1 MFITEFLNVQVILN
15 NQNQGDGIK
24 YIPVK
29 NSIEV
34 LSTSEIIS
42 LVALKQQ
49 KSKLNK
55 KSKNNFN
62 RFVLNYY

>member
-34 LSTSEIIS
+34 LSTSEIIF
-42 LVALKQQ
+42 LVALD
-49 KSKLNK
+49 
-55 KSKNNFN
+55 
-62 RFVLNYY
+62 